1 MLRLKIIWIL
11 LLVLSA
17 DAWAT
22 HNRAGEIT
30 YRRIGEFT
38 YEATITTYTVPT
50 SPADRPELPL
60 EWGDGHIDTLFRSNG
75 AGNGEIIASG
85 IKMNKYVGTHTYSSL
100 GTYCLSMED
109 PNRNPGVINIPNSVD
124 VPFYIQSCLTIS
136 TFTGENSSP
145 VLLNPPIDQACV
157 GEIFEHNPGAWDVD
171 GDSLSYELVDCFGLE
186 GEPIPNYSIP
196 AGVTIDP
203 FTGDLVWNVPLQQGE
218 FNYAIQITEWRNGIV
233 VGYVLRDLQVDVL
246 TCSNDPPIIETIDEI
261 CVEAGQTVAF
271 DVMAYDPNGDP
282 VTLTATG
289 GPLEMTDSALFP
301 QPEYGDTVVSPFSW
315 NTKCNHVQI
324 QPYTVSFRA
333 EDDPPSN
340 QPELVDYHTVLITVV
355 GPAPQNPTAAPQGN
369 SIVLNWDESNCQDV
383 TGYKIYRR
391 IEEYGFDPD
400 TCETGV
406 PAYTGYGYIGSTS
419 DLSATTFTDTELN
432 LGLEYCYM
440 VVACFPDG
448 AESYASIEFCAK
460 LKRDLPIIT
469 NVSVRNTDINNGS
482 MDVVWSAPT
491 ELDLV
496 QVPGPHEYHLFRSD
510 NGGGAEQ
517 QIATLFGL
525 NDTIYF
531 DTLIN
536 TEELEFTY
544 RVELFND
551 ESGNEFTV
559 GSSDPASSVFITT
572 TGGDNSVTITWNET
586 VPWLNDFYDIYRQN
600 PDETFSLIGTTTEQT
615 FTDTGLTNGN
625 EYCYRIESNGHY
637 SIDSIIDPILNWSQ
651 VSCTEP
657 IDTFPPCPQDLVVER
672 DCENVQNLI
681 SWSNPS
687 GCPDD
692 IVEYQLYYTPVQDGP
707 MELISTSSDQDPFLF
722 DHILSASIAGCYSVV
737 AIDSFANA
745 STSDTICVDNCVEYE
760 LPNVFTPNG
769 DSYNPVFEPFPYRFV
784 DKIDITIY
792 DRWGLIMF
800 ETENP
805 DIQWDGTSKQ
815 TGLMAPDGVYYYHC
829 TVHEIRL
836 AGIVER
842 QLNGFVHLMASKA
855 AKFE

>member
-1 MLRLKIIWIL
+1 MLKPKIIL
-11 LLVLSA
+11 LLLLIISA

-30 YRRIGEFT
+30 YRRIGELT

-60 EWGDGHIDTLFRSNG
+60 GWGDGHVDTLFRSFE
-75 AGNGEIIASG
+75 AIIASG
-85 IKMNKYVGTHTYSSL
+85 IKMNKYVGTHTYASL
-100 GTYCLSMED
+100 GQYCLSMED
-109 PNRNPGVINIPNSVD
+109 PNRNPGVVNIPNSVD
-124 VPFYIQSCLTIS
+124 VPFFIQSCLTIS

-145 VLLNPPIDQACV
+145 TLLNPPIDQACV
-157 GEIFEHNPGAWDVD
+157 GEIFEHNPGAFDVD
-171 GDSLSYELVDCFGLE
+171 GDSLSYELVTCLGLN
-186 GEPIPNYSIP
+186 GEPISGYDIP
-196 AGVTIDP
+196 AGVTIDVY
-203 FTGDLVWNVPLQQGE
+203 TGDLVWDHPLQQGE
-218 FNYAIQITEWRNGIV
+218 FNYAIQITEWRNGVV
-233 VGYVLRDLQVDVL
+233 VGFVLRDLQVDVL

-261 CVEAGQTVAF
+261 CVEAGQTLEFGVT
-271 DVMAYDPNGDP
+271 AYDPNGDP

-289 GPLEMTDSALFP
+289 GPLVIADPATFP
-301 QPEYGDTVVSPFSW
+301 QPVSGDTVVSPFQW
-315 NTKCNHVQI
+315 DAKCHHVQI

-355 GPAPQNPTAAPQGN
+355 GPAPLNPSATPQGN
-369 SIVLNWDESNCQDV
+369 SINLNWDASICQEV

-406 PAYTGYGYIGSTS
+406 PAYTGYGFIGSTS
-419 DLSATTFTDTELN
+419 GLGSTTFTDTDLN

-448 AESYASIEFCAK
+448 AESYASIEFCAE

-469 NVSVRNTDINNGS
+469 NVSVRNTDLVNGS
-482 MDVVWSAPT
+482 MDVIWSAPT

-510 NGGGAEQ
+510 NGGGGEQ

-525 NDTIYF
+525 NDTIYV

-551 ESGNEFTV
+551 ESGNTFTV
-559 GSSDPASSVFITT
+559 GSSDPASSVYINTA
-572 TGGDNSVTITWNET
+572 GGDNTITISWNES
-586 VPWLNDFYDIYRQN
+586 VPWINDSYDVYRQN
-600 PDETFSLIGTTTEQT
+600 PDETFSLIGTTTAKT
-615 FTDTGLTNGN
+615 YTDTGLSNGV

-637 SIDSIIDPILNWSQ
+637 SVDNIVDPILNWSQ

-657 IDTFPPCPQDLVVER
+657 IDTFPPCPQELLVER
-672 DCENVQNLI
+672 DCEEIRNRI
-681 SWSNPS
+681 SWSNPT

-692 IVEYQLYYTPVQDGP
+692 IVEYQLYHTTVQDGP
-707 MELISTSSDQDPFLF
+707 MNLISTSSDQDPFLF
-722 DHILSASIAGCYSVV
+722 EHILSTSIAGCYSVV
-737 AIDSFANA
+737 AIDSFQNA

-769 DSYNPVFEPFPYRFV
+769 DSYNQLFEPFPYRFV
-784 DKIDITIY
+784 EKIDITIY

-805 DIQWDGTSKQ
+805 DILWDGTSKQ

-842 QLNGFVHLMASKA
+842 QLQGFVHLMASKA